1 MKKKTLTAITAMML
15 VLIMCAG
22 LMTGCGQDQSASAG
36 GQLEADT
43 GVIRIKV
50 NPDIAVT
57 YDKNGDVTKIE
68 GVNDDGKN
76 IIAGYSGYEGKSCD
90 QVIRELVEMIN
101 EAGYFAEEIEGEGNK
116 ITLEVE
122 SGSYLPS
129 DDFLS
134 TIVEDLQQYTVTN
147 SVSAPIDVLGESN
160 YGWTNYGDTDYG
172 PDNDG
177 VTDYSDTDYGTGSD
191 GLTDYNDSAYGA
203 SQSASGS
210 QNASASSGSQA
221 QSGNGA
227 SSAPAPSSGQSSS
240 GGNYGNSNYGNT
252 NYGSTNYD
260 DGGTTNYGS
269 SNYDSGTNYGSTNYD
284 DGGTTNY
291 SSSNYG
297 DSGYE
302 D

>member
-1 MKKKTLTAITAMML
+1 MKKRTMTVLTALMLSL
-15 VLIMCAG
+15 VLCIG
-22 LMTGCGQDQSASAG
+22 FMTGCGSGDA
-36 GQLEADT
+36 EAQADEMT
-43 GVIRIKV
+43 GIIRVKV

-57 YDKNGDVTKIE
+57 YDRNGNVLKVE
-68 GVNDDGKN
+68 GINDDGREL
-76 IIAGYSGYEGKSCD
+76 IADYNGYEGKPCD
-90 QVIRELVEMIN
+90 QVIRELVEKMDM
-101 EAGYFAEEIEGEGNK
+101 AGYFVEEIEGEGNK

-191 GLTDYNDSAYGA
+191 GVTDYNDSAYGA

-269 SNYDSGTNYGSTNYD
+269 SNYDSSTNYGSTNYD